1 MFLFRMKYK
10 PRYTS
15 GRTVT
20 TSDSPS
26 SNSRLM
32 LVRNDMVNMVIAP

>member
-1 MFLFRMKYK
+1 MESNC
-10 PRYTS
+10 RYTS

-26 SNSRLM
+26 STSRLM
-32 LVRNDMVNMVIAP
+32 LVNRGMLNMVSAP